1 MLLVLNWNKLGEQH
15 TFGPLWGQSKD
26 RGEGRNMSQTAHRST
41 GMVDG
46 WASVA
51 KCRGGDPDALFVR
64 GAAQQSAKQV
74 CQGCPVVA
82 ECLADALDSRIE
94 FGVWGGKTER
104 ERRALLRQN
113 PSVASWWNL
122 FAEGRARQ
130 AS

>member
-1 MLLVLNWNKLGEQH
+1 MLLVLTRTNLGEQH
-15 TFGPLWGQSKD
+15 TFGPLWGQPKD

-74 CQGCPVVA
+74 
-82 ECLADALDSRIE
+82 LSLIHI
-94 FGVWGGKTER
+94 
-104 ERRALLRQN
+104 
-113 PSVASWWNL
+113 
-122 FAEGRARQ
+122 
-130 AS
+130 